1 MSELKRGHRHPVMFR
16 TSQQGPSTHKPTEM
30 SVETFQRVRLIQL
43 HHAHRQ
49 DVMEEWGTYIT
60 RLAAMTGMEPVKA
73 NKFLKGPLYR
83 KLSARGNT

>member
-60 RLAAMTGMEPVKA
+60 RLAALVGMEPVKA
-73 NKFLKGPLYR
+73 DKFLKGPLYR